1 MSAAPWS
8 GALAI
13 GVGWA
18 ALDARLG
25 KNTAHAHLAHQ
36 VILGLDG
43 AVVVTTNS
51 DIIAPKGKAIQI
63 PAGQT
68 HSIGPEGRLT
78 RSIYIDPRFSG
89 IRNDQQCNQPACL
102 SDDLSATL
110 EHITD
115 TNQARD
121 WAKRFAG
128 RLPGSAIDSRLQK
141 ALGNVRAL
149 ANPAALARELT
160 LSPTSLMPRRRAVLQ
175 TRRISHADC
184 NNGSG

>member
-51 DIIAPKGKAIQI
+51 DIIAPKARLFKSLLGRPI
-63 PAGQT
+63 P
-68 HSIGPEGRLT
+68 SVL
-78 RSIYIDPRFSG
+78 
-89 IRNDQQCNQPACL
+89 
-102 SDDLSATL
+102 
-110 EHITD
+110 
-115 TNQARD
+115 RD
-121 WAKRFAG
+121 A
-128 RLPGSAIDSRLQK
+128 
-141 ALGNVRAL
+141 
-149 ANPAALARELT
+149 
-160 LSPTSLMPRRRAVLQ
+160 
-175 TRRISHADC
+175 
-184 NNGSG
+184 